1 MPWKQIQKT
10 NFSSI
15 TLLADFLKLSEM
27 NRKMLLKRKDFPLNV
42 PMRLAKKMEKNS
54 LHDPLFKQYVSVL
67 DEGVVTKGYS
77 YDPVEDATFC
87 KTPKLLQK
95 YSGRAL
101 LLCTQACAMHCRF
114 CFRQNFSYAPLQ
126 SKFDEEI
133 EHLAKDSTIK
143 EVILSGG
150 DPLSLPDRYLGELC
164 DRLAAIPHVQILRFH
179 TRFLIGI
186 PERITDDLLSLLP
199 KSRQIYFVI
208 HINHPR
214 ELDADVIEASRKL
227 QRRGIPLLSQTVL
240 LKGVNDNV
248 STLQELFFRLAS
260 SGVIP
265 YYLHQLDPIVGG
277 GHFMVEKE
285 RGIALI
291 QELQKY
297 LPGYAVPKYAEEIP
311 GKFHKT
317 RIF

>member
-1 MPWKQIQKT
+1 MPWKQVQRT
-10 NFSSI
+10 NFTSI
-15 TLLADFLKLSEM
+15 QLLADFLELSDA
-27 NRKMLLKRKDFPLNV
+27 NRSPLIKRKDFPLNV
-42 PMRLAKKMEKNS
+42 PLRLAKKMQKNT
-54 LHDPLFKQYVSVL
+54 LEDPLFKQYVATA
-67 DEGVVTKGYS
+67 DELIVEKGYFE
-77 YDPVEDATFC
+77 DPVQDQQFR
-87 KTPKLLQK
+87 KTPKLLHK
-95 YSGRAL
+95 YRGRAL
-101 LLCTQACAMHCRF
+101 LICTQACAMHCRF
-114 CFRQNFSYAPLQ
+114 CFRQNFPYAPLQ
-126 SKFDEEI
+126 SKFDREI
-133 EHLAKDSTIK
+133 EYISSDPTIT

-150 DPLSLPDRYLGELC
+150 DPLSLPDRYLEELC
-164 DRLAAIPHVQILRFH
+164 SDLSAIPHVQIIRFH

-199 KSRQIYFVI
+199 KNIQIYFVI
-208 HINHPR
+208 HINHPL
-214 ELDADVIEASRKL
+214 ELDADVIESCRAL
-227 QRRGIPLLSQTVL
+227 HRRGVQLLSQTVL

-248 STLQELFFRLAS
+248 STLQELFFGLAS

-277 GHFMVEKE
+277 GHFLVEKE
-285 RGIALI
+285 KGIALI